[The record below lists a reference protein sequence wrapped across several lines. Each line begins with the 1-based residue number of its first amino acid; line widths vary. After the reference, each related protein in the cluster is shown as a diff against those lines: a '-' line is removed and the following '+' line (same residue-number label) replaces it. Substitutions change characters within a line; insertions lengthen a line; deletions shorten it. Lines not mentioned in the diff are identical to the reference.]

1 MMGAERP
8 CDPGGW
14 ELPAEALKAGKGNE
28 VDSPK
33 ASGKERSTP
42 SPWF

>member
-1 MMGAERP
+1 MMWVERP
-8 CDPGGW
+8 CDPGGG
-14 ELPAEALKAGKGNE
+14 ELPAEALKAGKGSE

-42 SPWF
+42 SSWF